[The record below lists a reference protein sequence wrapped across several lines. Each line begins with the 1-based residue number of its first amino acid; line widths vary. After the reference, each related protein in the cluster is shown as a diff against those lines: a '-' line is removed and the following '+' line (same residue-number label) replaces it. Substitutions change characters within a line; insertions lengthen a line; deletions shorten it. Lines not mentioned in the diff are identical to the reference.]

1 MPTREPQWGY
11 AGSWPL
17 GFAAALPA
25 PPPPS
30 RHEPVG
36 EGLRE
41 GGFTRPWSACSTI
54 AWSTGAQ
61 PLLGSPGAMCEANA
75 WASAPRRARCT
86 HKFEETPRRDS
97 HVTASG
103 PITLLTVDVPRSDDL
118 QQIGTCSLPPLYL
131 DSSAVLTGGAGNDY
145 QVATGDLVRAP
156 HHLADLP
163 NGVDDR

>member
-41 GGFTRPWSACSTI
+41 GGYPAVERLFDHR
-54 AWSTGAQ
+54 
-61 PLLGSPGAMCEANA
+61 LVD
-75 WASAPRRARCT
+75 RRAAAARVVRRERLGERAAEGPL
-86 HKFEETPRRDS
+86 HPRIEETPRRDS
-97 HVTASG
+97 RVTASG

-131 DSSAVLTGGAGNDY
+131 DGSAVFSGGAGNDY
-145 QVATGDLVRAP
+145 QVATGDFVRAP